1 MVDARYYCFAVL
13 CRVLFA
19 LCCVILYSIVL
30 FVVFCS
36 CLARFV
42 PWLVTFVRLFCVR
55 EVCEVRFPG
64 FVFAF
69 ALLCFELACF
79 VGSFWV
85 VLFRIVS

>member
-1 MVDARYYCFAVL
+1 MLVIIVLLCCAVCCL
-13 CRVLFA
+13 HCVVLF
-19 LCCVILYSIVL
+19 YS
-30 FVVFCS
+30 
-36 CLARFV
+36 
-42 PWLVTFVRLFCVR
+42 FVRGFLFLPCSLCSLVSYVRSFCVR